1 MPMKLIRALG
11 STLCSAALFAPLTP
25 LAAAGLY
32 VGANCSGVTTDF
44 TSGTNAYD
52 HTFVGFGAGANA
64 STLIV

>member
-1 MPMKLIRALG
+1 MKKTTR
-11 STLCSAALFAPLTP
+11 
-25 LAAAGLY
+25 LAAALCATTLFTPLSHAQDLY
-32 VGANCSGVTTDF
+32 VGSNSSGVTTNF

>member
-1 MPMKLIRALG
+1 MKKTTR
-11 STLCSAALFAPLTP
+11 
-25 LAAAGLY
+25 LAAALCATTLFTPLSHAQDFI
-32 VGANCSGVTTDF
+32 VGSNSSGVTTDF